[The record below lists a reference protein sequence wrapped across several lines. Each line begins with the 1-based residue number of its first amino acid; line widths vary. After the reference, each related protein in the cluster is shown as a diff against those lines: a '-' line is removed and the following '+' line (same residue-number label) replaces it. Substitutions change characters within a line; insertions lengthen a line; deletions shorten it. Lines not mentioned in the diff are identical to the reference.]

1 VKIRPVEAMLLRLL
15 KFLDKHDRRKRSLTY
30 FDAASVRSI
39 LVVSSTAI
47 GDTLMSTPALRALR
61 ARFPEARVT
70 TLLNKDNMELFR
82 NNANIDEVIPFHG
95 GWKRFLSTVLALRR
109 RRPDVAIILHG
120 NEPQA
125 TPMSYLAGARFIVK
139 LPNVS
144 KFAFLLSNR
153 EPALTW
159 GDLGHGIEAR
169 LRTAALLG
177 AAPRGLEMDLNVE
190 KVSREAVD
198 AFLRREG
205 VTGKEVLI
213 GFNPGASTLSREWFP
228 KYFIELG
235 RRVLSQNPGA
245 RIILTGSPAESPLC
259 REIAR
264 GIEEMGRAGKKNSG
278 KGASKSEE
286 KGRVIISAGRLSLRE
301 TAAIIARLS
310 VFVTGDTGPMHMAY
324 ALKTPVVALYAV
336 SEPERT
342 GPLQDRELHR
352 IIKKPRTCD
361 PCVSKKCTYQECME
375 QISVDEVYTAM
386 EDILKSKK
394 KVKKTAPTA
403 RPDSR
408 GRKRGARRGASR

>member
-1 VKIRPVEAMLLRLL
+1 MKIRPVEAMLLRLL

-70 TLLNKDNMELFR
+70 ALLNKDNMELFR

-95 GWKRFLSTVLALRR
+95 GWRRFFSTVLALRR

-144 KFAFLLSNR
+144 KFSFLLSNK

-159 GDLGHGIEAR
+159 ADLGHGIEAR

-177 AAPRGLEMDLNVE
+177 AEPCGVEMDLSIE
-190 KVSREAVD
+190 KVCTEAVD

-205 VTGKEVLI
+205 ITGKEVLI

-228 KYFIELG
+228 KSFIELG

-245 RIILTGSPAESPLC
+245 RIILTGSPAEVHLC

-264 GIEEMGRAGKKNSG
+264 GLEDKGMAGKKGARAGKE
-278 KGASKSEE
+278 SETAP
-286 KGRVIISAGRLSLRE
+286 RVIIAAGRLSLRE
-301 TAAIIARLS
+301 TAALIARLK
-310 VFVTGDTGPMHMAY
+310 VFVTSDTGPMHIAY

-336 SEPERT
+336 SDPERT
-342 GPLQDRELHR
+342 GPLQDTKIHR

-375 QISVDEVYTAM
+375 QISASEVYAAI

-394 KVKKTAPTA
+394 KAKKTAPAT
-403 RPDSR
+403 RPHSR